1 MKKTPY
7 LAILPALNMFNQI
20 QAELNKTPVDVSEID
35 HIVKEYNMNNTPNL
49 SCNATHVEVKDT
61 NEWRVFIR
69 FDHDTS
75 FIIEVNK
82 KGWTSIW
89 T

>member
-49 SCNATHVEVKDT
+49 SCNATRVEVKDT

-75 FIIEVNK
+75 FIIEVNQN
-82 KGWTSIW
+82 GWTSIW